1 MTRVFI
7 SYSDEDREFARW
19 IRGAL
24 TQAGI
29 VTNSDDLELSPG
41 SDFSSSIRNAI
52 QTADALVVILS
63 DRAISSRHT
72 GLEIGMAAGLGKK
85 EVAVLAPG
93 TKPDIALLRSIADAG
108 MKLTQAPVTV
118 PESVGAGETSACRSA
133 VNWRL
138 MRCSAVGPKPRSS
151 RAMLSMRTGPLD
163 EAIVSLPVVSMSR
176 R

>member
-63 DRAISSRHT
+63 DGAISSRHT

-85 EVAVLAPG
+85 VVAVLAPG
-93 TKPDIALLRSIADAG
+93 TKPDMALLRSIADAYI
-108 MKLTQAPVTV
+108 LDAARLEQT
-118 PESVGAGETSACRSA
+118 EVGTEIIKALRGVQVED
-133 VNWRL
+133 
-138 MRCSAVGPKPRSS
+138 KH
-151 RAMLSMRTGPLD
+151 TG
-163 EAIVSLPVVSMSR
+163 V
-176 R
+176 